1 MLREEVKSAA
11 CVATILHRRIHRHS
25 RVLHRA
31 IHHLALAHV
40 LCGAHATTGCRV
52 GLHWIVCRAL
62 LVEDRDTVLDN
73 LRLVELLPVVLVLVY
88 LVRSNAWG
96 CLIALIGAWVT
107 LGPATRLML
116 GHDV

>member
-31 IHHLALAHV
+31 IHHLALAHI
-40 LCGAHATTGCRV
+40 LRGAHATTGCRV
-52 GLHWIVCRAL
+52 GLHWIVCYAL
-62 LVEDRDTVLDN
+62 LVEDRDTVLHN